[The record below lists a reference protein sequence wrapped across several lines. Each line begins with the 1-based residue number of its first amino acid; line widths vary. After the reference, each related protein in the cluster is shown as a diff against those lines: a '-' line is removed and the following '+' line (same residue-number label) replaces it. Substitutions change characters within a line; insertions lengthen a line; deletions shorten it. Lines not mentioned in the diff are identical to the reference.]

1 MKIYREID
9 IQNPFTMCNILNDTA
24 WSNCYLLQKKGL
36 LDEVESIL
44 EETEMTEEQ
53 LNDFFA
59 YDVESI
65 FPDVFAE
72 NEDSDDEEDED
83 EEEDFDEDEEEEEEL
98 EQYAD

>member
-9 IQNPFTMCNILNDTA
+9 IQNPYTMRNILDDAA

-59 YDVESI
+59 YEVESI
-65 FPDVFAE
+65 FLEVFAK
-72 NEDSDDEEDED
+72 DSDVDEED
-83 EEEDFDEDEEEEEEL
+83 EEDFDEDEEEEEEL

>member
-1 MKIYREID
+1 MKVYREID

-72 NEDSDDEEDED
+72 DSDED
-83 EEEDFDEDEEEEEEL
+83 EEDFDEDEEEEEL

>member
-1 MKIYREID
+1 
-9 IQNPFTMCNILNDTA
+9 MCNILNDTA

-65 FPDVFAE
+65 FPDVFVE
-72 NEDSDDEEDED
+72 NEDEDSDED
-83 EEEDFDEDEEEEEEL
+83 EEEDEEEEEL

>member
-59 YDVESI
+59 HEVESI
-65 FPDVFAE
+65 FLEVFAK
-72 NEDSDDEEDED
+72 DSDVD
-83 EEEDFDEDEEEEEEL
+83 EEDFDEDEEEEEL

>member
-1 MKIYREID
+1 
-9 IQNPFTMCNILNDTA
+9 MCNILNDTA
-24 WSNCYLLQKKGL
+24 WSNCYLLQRKGL

-65 FPDVFAE
+65 FPDIFA
-72 NEDSDDEEDED
+72 EDED
-83 EEEDFDEDEEEEEEL
+83 EDEDSDEDEEDFDEDEEEEEEL

>member
-1 MKIYREID
+1 MRVYREID
-9 IQNPFTMCNILNDTA
+9 IQNPYTMSSILNDTA
-24 WSNCYLLQKKGL
+24 WSNCYLLQKKDL

-72 NEDSDDEEDED
+72 DSDDDED

>member
-24 WSNCYLLQKKGL
+24 WSNCYLLQKKDL

-59 YDVESI
+59 YDVESF

-72 NEDSDDEEDED
+72 DEDSDED
-83 EEEDFDEDEEEEEEL
+83 EEDFDEDDEEEEEL

>member
-1 MKIYREID
+1 
-9 IQNPFTMCNILNDTA
+9 MCNILNDTA
-24 WSNCYLLQKKGL
+24 WSNCYLLQKKDL

-59 YDVESI
+59 YDVETI

-72 NEDSDDEEDED
+72 DSDEDEED
-83 EEEDFDEDEEEEEEL
+83 EEEDFDEDEEEEL

>member
-65 FPDVFAE
+65 FPDVFVE
-72 NEDSDDEEDED
+72 NEDEDSDEN
-83 EEEDFDEDEEEEEEL
+83 EEDFDEDEEEEL

>member
-1 MKIYREID
+1 MRVYREID
-9 IQNPFTMCNILNDTA
+9 IQNPYTMSIIINDAA
-24 WSNCYLLQKKGL
+24 WSNCYLLQKKDL

-72 NEDSDDEEDED
+72 DEDSDED
-83 EEEDFDEDEEEEEEL
+83 EEDFDEDEDEEEEEL

>member
-9 IQNPFTMCNILNDTA
+9 IQNPFTMCSILNDTA
-24 WSNCYLLQKKGL
+24 WSNCYLLQKKDL

-72 NEDSDDEEDED
+72 DSDDEEDED

>member
-9 IQNPFTMCNILNDTA
+9 IQNPFTMCNILNGTA
-24 WSNCYLLQKKGL
+24 WSNCYLLQKKDL

-59 YDVESI
+59 YDVESF

-72 NEDSDDEEDED
+72 DEDSDED
-83 EEEDFDEDEEEEEEL
+83 EEDFDEDEEEEEL

>member
-1 MKIYREID
+1 
-9 IQNPFTMCNILNDTA
+9 MCNILNDTA
-24 WSNCYLLQKKGL
+24 WSNCYLLQKKDL

-59 YDVESI
+59 YDVESF

-72 NEDSDDEEDED
+72 DEDSDED
-83 EEEDFDEDEEEEEEL
+83 EEDFDEDEDEEEEEL

>member
-1 MKIYREID
+1 M
-9 IQNPFTMCNILNDTA
+9 NSILNDTA
-24 WSNCYLLQKKGL
+24 WSNCYLLQKKDL

-72 NEDSDDEEDED
+72 DEDSDED
-83 EEEDFDEDEEEEEEL
+83 EEDFDEDEDEEEEL

>member
-24 WSNCYLLQKKGL
+24 WSNCYLLQKKDL

-59 YDVESI
+59 YDVKSF
-65 FPDVFAE
+65 FPDVFVE
-72 NEDSDDEEDED
+72 DEDSDED
-83 EEEDFDEDEEEEEEL
+83 EEYFDEDEDEEEEEL

>member
-9 IQNPFTMCNILNDTA
+9 IQNPFTMCSILNDTA
-24 WSNCYLLQKKGL
+24 WSNCYLLQKKDL

-59 YDVESI
+59 YDVETI

-72 NEDSDDEEDED
+72 DSDDEDEEED
-83 EEEDFDEDEEEEEEL
+83 EEEDFDEDEEEEEL

>member
-1 MKIYREID
+1 
-9 IQNPFTMCNILNDTA
+9 MCNILNDTA

-59 YDVESI
+59 YDVVSF

-72 NEDSDDEEDED
+72 DEDSDED
-83 EEEDFDEDEEEEEEL
+83 EEDFDEDEDEEEEEL

>member
-53 LNDFFA
+53 LN
-59 YDVESI
+59 
-65 FPDVFAE
+65 
-72 NEDSDDEEDED
+72 
-83 EEEDFDEDEEEEEEL
+83 
-98 EQYAD
+98 

>member
-1 MKIYREID
+1 MRVYREID
-9 IQNPFTMCNILNDTA
+9 IQNPLTMYNILNDTA

-72 NEDSDDEEDED
+72 DEDSDED
-83 EEEDFDEDEEEEEEL
+83 EEDFDEDEDEEEEEL
-98 EQYAD
+98 EQYDD

>member
-9 IQNPFTMCNILNDTA
+9 IQNPFTMCNILNDVA

-65 FPDVFAE
+65 FPDVFVE
-72 NEDSDDEEDED
+72 NEDEDSDED
-83 EEEDFDEDEEEEEEL
+83 EEEDEEEEEL

>member
-1 MKIYREID
+1 MRIYREID

-44 EETEMTEEQ
+44 EDTEMTEEQ

-72 NEDSDDEEDED
+72 DEYDEDSDDD
-83 EEEDFDEDEEEEEEL
+83 EEDFDEDEEEEEL

>member
-65 FPDVFAE
+65 FPDVFVE
-72 NEDSDDEEDED
+72 NEDEDSDED
-83 EEEDFDEDEEEEEEL
+83 EEDFDEDEEEEEEEL

>member
-1 MKIYREID
+1 
-9 IQNPFTMCNILNDTA
+9 MCNILNDVA

-72 NEDSDDEEDED
+72 DSDDEEDED
-83 EEEDFDEDEEEEEEL
+83 EEEEEEEEL
-98 EQYAD
+98 EQYYE

>member
-1 MKIYREID
+1 
-9 IQNPFTMCNILNDTA
+9 MCNILNDTA

-65 FPDVFAE
+65 FPDVFVE
-72 NEDSDDEEDED
+72 NEDEDSDEN
-83 EEEDFDEDEEEEEEL
+83 EEDFDEDEEEEEEL

>member
-1 MKIYREID
+1 MRVYREID
-9 IQNPFTMCNILNDTA
+9 IQNPYTMSSILNDTA
-24 WSNCYLLQKKGL
+24 WSNCYLLQKKDL

-59 YDVESI
+59 YDVESF

-72 NEDSDDEEDED
+72 DEDSDED
-83 EEEDFDEDEEEEEEL
+83 EEDFDEDEDEEEEEEL

>member
-1 MKIYREID
+1 
-9 IQNPFTMCNILNDTA
+9 MCNILNDTA

-65 FPDVFAE
+65 FPDVFAG
-72 NEDSDDEEDED
+72 DEDED
-83 EEEDFDEDEEEEEEL
+83 FDEDEEDFDEDEEEEEL

>member
-59 YDVESI
+59 YDVESF

-72 NEDSDDEEDED
+72 DEDEDSDED
-83 EEEDFDEDEEEEEEL
+83 EEDFDEDEEEEEEEL

>member
-1 MKIYREID
+1 MRVYREID
-9 IQNPFTMCNILNDTA
+9 IQNPFTMSSILNDTA
-24 WSNCYLLQKKGL
+24 WSNCYLLQKKDL

-72 NEDSDDEEDED
+72 DEDEDSDED
-83 EEEDFDEDEEEEEEL
+83 EEDFDEDEEEEEEL

>member
-1 MKIYREID
+1 MKVYREID

-44 EETEMTEEQ
+44 EDTEMSEEQ

-59 YDVESI
+59 YDVETI

-72 NEDSDDEEDED
+72 DEDEDSDDDEV
-83 EEEDFDEDEEEEEEL
+83 EEEEEEL
-98 EQYAD
+98 EQYYE

>member
-9 IQNPFTMCNILNDTA
+9 IQNPFTMSSILNDTA

-72 NEDSDDEEDED
+72 DEDSDED
-83 EEEDFDEDEEEEEEL
+83 EEDFDEDEEEEEEEL

>member
-9 IQNPFTMCNILNDTA
+9 IQNPTTMYYILNGGAYT
-24 WSNCYLLQKKGL
+24 NYYLLQKKGL

-59 YDVESI
+59 YEVESI
-65 FPDVFAE
+65 FPDVFAAD
-72 NEDSDDEEDED
+72 EDSDED
-83 EEEDFDEDEEEEEEL
+83 EEDFDEDEEEEEL

>member
-65 FPDVFAE
+65 FPDVFVE
-72 NEDSDDEEDED
+72 NEDEDSDED
-83 EEEDFDEDEEEEEEL
+83 EEDFDEDEEEEEL

>member
-9 IQNPFTMCNILNDTA
+9 IQNPFTMSSILNDTA
-24 WSNCYLLQKKGL
+24 WSNCYLLQKKDL

-53 LNDFFA
+53 LNDFFT
-59 YDVESI
+59 YDVESF

-72 NEDSDDEEDED
+72 DEDSDED
-83 EEEDFDEDEEEEEEL
+83 EEDFDEDEEEEEEL

>member
-1 MKIYREID
+1 MRVYREID
-9 IQNPFTMCNILNDTA
+9 IQNPFTMCSILNDTA

-72 NEDSDDEEDED
+72 DEDSDED
-83 EEEDFDEDEEEEEEL
+83 EEDFDEDGEEEEEEL

>member
-1 MKIYREID
+1 MRIYREMD
-9 IQNPFTMCNILNDTA
+9 IQNPTTMYYILNGGAYT
-24 WSNCYLLQKKGL
+24 NYYLLQKKGL

-72 NEDSDDEEDED
+72 DSDDDED
-83 EEEDFDEDEEEEEEL
+83 EEEDFDEEEEEEEEL

>member
-1 MKIYREID
+1 
-9 IQNPFTMCNILNDTA
+9 MCNILNDTA

-72 NEDSDDEEDED
+72 DSDED
-83 EEEDFDEDEEEEEEL
+83 EEDFDEEEEEEEL

>member
-1 MKIYREID
+1 MSS
-9 IQNPFTMCNILNDTA
+9 ILNDTA
-24 WSNCYLLQKKGL
+24 WSNCYLLQKKDL

-59 YDVESI
+59 YDVESF

-72 NEDSDDEEDED
+72 DEDSDED
-83 EEEDFDEDEEEEEEL
+83 EEDFDEDEDEEEEEEL